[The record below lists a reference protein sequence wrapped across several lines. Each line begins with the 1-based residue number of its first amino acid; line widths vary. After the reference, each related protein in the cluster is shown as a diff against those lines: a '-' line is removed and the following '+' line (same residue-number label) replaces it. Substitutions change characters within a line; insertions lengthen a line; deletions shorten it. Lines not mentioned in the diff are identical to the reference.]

1 MGRTAQWRTWMHIQQ
16 SMNKTLAV
24 VLIVLAGIAIAVW
37 LSGTS
42 LFGANDE
49 TELLNEIDALDTQLN
64 IETSANRIN
73 AEVEAQMRARIR
85 ELIEKLR
92 SRGKKVCRRRNGT
105 IYISN
110 INVPCEVTM

>member
-1 MGRTAQWRTWMHIQQ
+1 
-16 SMNKTLAV
+16 MNKTLAI

-37 LSGTS
+37 LSGTNI
-42 LFGANDE
+42 FGANDE
-49 TELLNEIDALDTQLN
+49 GEILNEIDQLDTQLN

-73 AEVEAQMRARIR
+73 ASTEAQMRARIR

-92 SRGKKVCRRRNGT
+92 RRNKKVCRRRNGT

-110 INVPCEVTM
+110 INVPCEVTV